1 MNLESIR
8 CKNRM
13 FFPRF
18 ALKAALGFDYICSY
32 VLKGCGFDHK
42 SCLAELVDD
51 SLRACQVAGS
61 EDKQQREA
69 LHYHPVLRTPLL
81 PRKRGLRW
89 VWLPST
95 RRGRGR
101 PPPKKD
107 GRPRANR
114 KGMLWPAGGRRRW
127 SWWESNPRPNKEIIR
142 FLHAYS
148 RLHFRATARPGPPT
162 GALSSKTSSLRRGP
176 QRLFPIFLRR
186 RFLRFGTT
194 SLGRRLVPSPSE
206 GIKLVIYCASIKQRE
221 HTVCCQLF
229 C

>member
-1 MNLESIR
+1 MKSSAVMMAFFFIFLLPYGVV
-8 CKNRM
+8 M
-13 FFPRF
+13 FFQGGLPLPSPSPF
-18 ALKAALGFDYICSY
+18 
-32 VLKGCGFDHK
+32 
-42 SCLAELVDD
+42 
-51 SLRACQVAGS
+51 GS
-61 EDKQQREA
+61 
-69 LHYHPVLRTPLL
+69 PPFGSPPFGSPPFGSPLL
-81 PRKRGLRW
+81 G
-89 VWLPST
+89 
-95 RRGRGR
+95 GAGGG
-101 PPPKKD
+101 PPQKKD

-162 GALSSKTSSLRRGP
+162 GALSSKISSLRRGP